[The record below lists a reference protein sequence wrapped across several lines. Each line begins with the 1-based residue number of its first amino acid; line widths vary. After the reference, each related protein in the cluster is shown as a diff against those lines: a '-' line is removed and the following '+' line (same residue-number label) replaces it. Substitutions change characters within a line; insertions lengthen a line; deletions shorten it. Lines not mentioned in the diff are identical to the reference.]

1 MAKVVT
7 MGELLVRLSTI
18 NYERLD
24 QSKQL
29 EVCYGGSEAN
39 VAVSLAGFGHESV
52 YITRLPENP
61 IAQAAVKTLRKHGV
75 DTSKIA
81 WGGTRMGLYF
91 LETGSGYRPSNV
103 VYDRAD
109 SAMSLARLDDFD
121 FDEIFAGA
129 DWFHYSGITPAISNE
144 ARELTM
150 EAVKAAKRNGLIV
163 SCDLNFRKKLW
174 TIEQARS
181 VMSELMAYTDV
192 CMGGREDAV
201 KVLGFTLSERN
212 GDDTPNLPAYEEM
225 FRNMVEK
232 YSFSYVTCSVRRS
245 HTASDNELSGLL
257 YDGHKLYQAKNY
269 RMAPM
274 VDRVG
279 GGDAFAA
286 GMISAILQNKTPQEA
301 VDFATAA
308 SVLKHT
314 IPGDVNLVT
323 TEEVEALMNG
333 KKFGRVSR

>member
-1 MAKVVT
+1 MAKIVT

-18 NYERLD
+18 NYERFTQAERLD
-24 QSKQL
+24 
-29 EVCYGGSEAN
+29 VCYGGSEAN

-52 YITRLPENP
+52 YITKLPRNP
-61 IAQAAVKTLRKHGV
+61 IAETAAQTLRKYGV

-91 LETGSGYRPSNV
+91 LEQGQGYRSSNV

-109 SAMSLARLDDFD
+109 SAMSLAQPDDFS

-129 DWFHYSGITPAISNE
+129 DWFHFSGITPAISRS
-144 ARELTM
+144 AAKLTL
-150 EAVKAAKRNGLIV
+150 EAVKAAKRNGLTV

-181 VMSELMAYTDV
+181 VMPELMKYTDV

-201 KVLGFTLSERN
+201 KMLGFSLSERN
-212 GDDTPNLPAYEEM
+212 EDDTPNLPAYEEM
-225 FRNMVEK
+225 FRSMVEK
-232 YSFSYVTCSVRRS
+232 YSFSYVACSMRRS

-286 GMISAILQNKTPQEA
+286 GMISAILRDKPPQEA
-301 VDFATAA
+301 VDFAAAA

-314 IPGDVNLVT
+314 IPGDFNLVT

-333 KKFGRVSR
+333 KKFGRVAR